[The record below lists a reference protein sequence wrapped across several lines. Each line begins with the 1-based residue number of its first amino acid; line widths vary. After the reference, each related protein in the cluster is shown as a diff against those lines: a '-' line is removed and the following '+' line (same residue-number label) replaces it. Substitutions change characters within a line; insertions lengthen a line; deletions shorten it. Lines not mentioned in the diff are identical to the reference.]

1 MYRPP
6 RALTGSYQLALED
19 ELSHIC
25 NWAYL
30 QRGIVAVIGDLN
42 LDRLRPNRSE
52 GKLVID
58 LESEQGFECLIKE
71 PTRIERKGAITTS
84 TLIDVLLTNRPE
96 MFTQCGTYDTAL
108 SDHLLIYGLMKE
120 TVKRYQN
127 KIVTF
132 RNYKNCDMEVY
143 TNKLATAPWHVGD
156 LFDDVDDQEYYW
168 KTLMKDIVDE
178 CFPLKKMRVRYEDVP
193 YMTTSWKNAIRA
205 KRRAAAKY
213 YKDKSAHNWEVKQRC
228 RNEATRQRRIAI
240 KQYWKKKAN
249 ELTTNSKEFFKT
261 FKPFL
266 GSKTCTNKQAEINL
280 KVNGIVVSDQ
290 TTVAETLAC
299 HFATLADSI
308 GGDRAQQSEKQ
319 LCNHISLAR
328 IRSNCQ
334 NEQAIAV
341 EPTNRT
347 QVLCALESLKT
358 SKATGNDAIPAKV
371 LKLGAK
377 ELATPLTKLYN
388 SCISS
393 GKWPSEWKRGEWIPV
408 FKKDDHLDKEN
419 YRPVTLLSAVD
430 KVFKQLISKQI
441 TSQFESRLSDCITAY
456 RKSHSC
462 ETTLVSLVEQWK
474 LARDGHQCVA
484 ILSTDMSKAFDSLH
498 PGLML
503 NKLRAYGFKENTVN
517 LLRSYLSNRQNR
529 IRMGSQ
535 TSSWQVV
542 NGGCPQGSALGPL
555 LWNIFQND
563 LAYEIKSNLSMYADD
578 HQIYEV
584 GKDLANVKSSLN
596 MNAVKASKWYEDNML
611 KGNYSKYKTMAMQS
625 KREITNLSMSI
636 QGSEIESTEKLSLLG
651 VTIDNKLN
659 FNHHIN
665 NVCKKASQRIGVLM
679 RLKNLIPTEAKLQLY
694 KAAIL
699 PHLTYCHLTW
709 HFCKASDRRKL
720 ERIQERGLRAV
731 FKDKHSC
738 YEKLLAKADIP
749 SLYNRR
755 LQDIAIFM
763 YKVKHNLLPQGLCKR
778 LLLDHGTYNLRKR
791 EFVIPRFSSV
801 TYGKHSLRY

>member
-1 MYRPP
+1 M
-6 RALTGSYQLALED
+6 
-19 ELSHIC
+19 
-25 NWAYL
+25 
-30 QRGIVAVIGDLN
+30 
-42 LDRLRPNRSE
+42 
-52 GKLVID
+52 
-58 LESEQGFECLIKE
+58 
-71 PTRIERKGAITTS
+71 
-84 TLIDVLLTNRPE
+84 
-96 MFTQCGTYDTAL
+96 
-108 SDHLLIYGLMKE
+108 
-120 TVKRYQN
+120 
-127 KIVTF
+127 
-132 RNYKNCDMEVY
+132 
-143 TNKLATAPWHVGD
+143 
-156 LFDDVDDQEYYW
+156 
-168 KTLMKDIVDE
+168 
-178 CFPLKKMRVRYEDVP
+178 
-193 YMTTSWKNAIRA
+193 
-205 KRRAAAKY
+205 
-213 YKDKSAHNWEVKQRC
+213 KQRC

-308 GGDRAQQSEKQ
+308 GRDRAQQSEKQ
-319 LCNHISLAR
+319 LCNNPSLAR

-334 NEQAIAV
+334 NEQAITV

-358 SKATGNDAIPAKV
+358 SEATGNDAIPAKV
-371 LKLGAK
+371 LKLGAR

-419 YRPVTLLSAVD
+419 YRPVTVLSAED
-430 KVFKQLISKQI
+430 KVFEQLISKQI
-441 TSQFESRLSDCITAY
+441 TSQFESRLSDCITAH

-474 LARDGHQCVA
+474 LAGDAHQCVA

-498 PGLML
+498 PRLML
-503 NKLRAYGFKENTVN
+503 NKLRAYGFEESTINP
-517 LLRSYLSNRQNR
+517 LRSYLSNQQNR

-542 NGGCPQGSALGPL
+542 NRGYPQGSALGPL

-563 LAYEIKSNLSMYADD
+563 LANEIKSNLPMYADD

-584 GKDLANVKSSLN
+584 GKDFADVKSSLN
-596 MNAVKASKWYEDNML
+596 KNAEKASKWYEDNML
-611 KGNYSKYKTMAMQS
+611 KGNYSKYKTMVMQN
-625 KREITNLSMSI
+625 KGERTNLSMSI
-636 QGSEIESTEKLSLLG
+636 PGNEIESTEKLSLLG

-694 KAAIL
+694 NAAIL
-699 PHLTYCHLTW
+699 PHFTYCHLT
-709 HFCKASDRRKL
+709 
-720 ERIQERGLRAV
+720 
-731 FKDKHSC
+731 
-738 YEKLLAKADIP
+738 
-749 SLYNRR
+749 
-755 LQDIAIFM
+755 
-763 YKVKHNLLPQGLCKR
+763 
-778 LLLDHGTYNLRKR
+778 
-791 EFVIPRFSSV
+791 
-801 TYGKHSLRY
+801 